1 VTTDPGEPALEA
13 AAPLPAPVRLLSVLV
28 AVQAVLMVTYLAVD
42 VVSAIRSSGA
52 EWGAVWFALVV
63 LGLWSV
69 GLLWVSRGVLAGK
82 RWAFTPILFTQLIFG
97 AVAISV
103 FGAADTVA
111 KIVWALVVVYAV
123 VVLRLLF
130 SREVRQ
136 HLVYSQAS

>member
-1 VTTDPGEPALEA
+1 VPIDPADQPA
-13 AAPLPAPVRLLSVLV
+13 AALPPQVRLLSVLV
-28 AVQAVLMVTYLAVD
+28 AVQAVLMVAYLAVD
-42 VVSAIRSSGA
+42 VVSAIRNAGA

-69 GLLWVSRGVLAGK
+69 GLLWVSRGVLRGK

-103 FGAADTVA
+103 FGGADTVA
-111 KIVWALVVVYAV
+111 KVVWALVVVYAV

-130 SREVRQ
+130 SGEVRQ
-136 HLVYSQAS
+136 HLVYSQSEAD